1 MRSDRWQRASGALI
15 PCLMAAS
22 AAAAPG
28 LLRAQAISEPA
39 AAPPPGATAPAP
51 GVVPSSVQTPTP
63 APTPAPAP
71 VAAPPVNEPVIRTI
85 GAVSYV
91 CGGVGEDEQR
101 RLAARQKQFNMGVL
115 FTQGATGEFLADVEV
130 RLMREGHEVA
140 RFRTEGPRC
149 LIKAPEGRYN
159 VHATYNGQPKSM
171 TVGTGTYDAQLRW

>member
-22 AAAAPG
+22 AVTAPG

-51 GVVPSSVQTPTP
+51 GVVPPPVQTPTP
-63 APTPAPAP
+63 APAP
-71 VAAPPVNEPVIRTI
+71 VVAPPVNEPVIRTV

>member
-1 MRSDRWQRASGALI
+1 MRSDRRQRASGALL
-15 PCLMAAS
+15 PCLMAA
-22 AAAAPG
+22 AGAVVAPG
-28 LLRAQAISEPA
+28 LLRAQAIPEPA
-39 AAPPPGATAPAP
+39 AARP
-51 GVVPSSVQTPTP
+51 SVQTPTAASTA

-71 VAAPPVNEPVIRTI
+71 VAAPPVNEPVIRTV

-115 FTQGATGEFLADVEV
+115 FTQGATGEYLADVEV

>member
-1 MRSDRWQRASGALI
+1 MRSDRRRRACRALF
-15 PCLMAAS
+15 PCLMAA
-22 AAAAPG
+22 AGAVIAPG

-39 AAPPPGATAPAP
+39 APPPPGATAPAP
-51 GVVPSSVQTPTP
+51 VIAPPSVQ

-71 VAAPPVNEPVIRTI
+71 VTAPPVNEPVIRTV

-115 FTQGATGEFLADVEV
+115 FTQGASGEYLADVEV

>member
-1 MRSDRWQRASGALI
+1 MRSDRRRRACRALF
-15 PCLMAAS
+15 PCLMAAAG
-22 AAAAPG
+22 AAIAPG

-51 GVVPSSVQTPTP
+51 VIAPPSVQAT
-63 APTPAPAP
+63 TPAPAP
-71 VAAPPVNEPVIRTI
+71 VTAPPVNEPVIRTV

-115 FTQGATGEFLADVEV
+115 FTQGASGEYLVDVEV

>member
-1 MRSDRWQRASGALI
+1 MCGGDGRGGRARPVARAGH
-15 PCLMAAS
+15 
-22 AAAAPG
+22 
-28 LLRAQAISEPA
+28 LRTGRG
-39 AAPPPGATAPAP
+39 APPAATAPAP
-51 GVVPSSVQTPTP
+51 GIVPPAMQT
-63 APTPAPAP
+63 PTPAPAP
-71 VAAPPVNEPVIRTI
+71 VAAPPVNEPVIRTV

-115 FTQGATGEFLADVEV
+115 FTQGASGEYLADVEV

-159 VHATYNGQPKSM
+159 VHATYNGQPRSM

>member
-1 MRSDRWQRASGALI
+1 MRVYRWQRASGALI
-15 PCLMAAS
+15 PCLIAAAAAS
-22 AAAAPG
+22 APG
-28 LLRAQAISEPA
+28 LLRAQAVSEPG
-39 AAPPPGATAPAP
+39 AAPPPGATAP
-51 GVVPSSVQTPTP
+51 GVASPSIATPS
-63 APTPAPAP
+63 PAPAP
-71 VAAPPVNEPVIRTI
+71 VVAPPLNEPVIRTI

-115 FTQGATGEFLADVEV
+115 FTQGATGEYLADVEV

-171 TVGTGTYDAQLRW
+171 TVGTGTYDAQMRW

>member
-1 MRSDRWQRASGALI
+1 MPADRWLRACRALI
-15 PCLMAAS
+15 PCAVATG

-28 LLRAQAISEPA
+28 LLHAQAISGPA
-39 AAPPPGATAPAP
+39 AAPPPAATAPAP
-51 GVVPSSVQTPTP
+51 GIVPPAMQT
-63 APTPAPAP
+63 PTPAPAP
-71 VAAPPVNEPVIRTI
+71 VAAPPVNEPVIRTV

-115 FTQGATGEFLADVEV
+115 FTQGASGEYLADVEV

-159 VHATYNGQPKSM
+159 VHATYNGQPRSM

>member
-1 MRSDRWQRASGALI
+1 MSGPTQAMRADRWRRGCRALI
-15 PCLMAAS
+15 PYVVATGAAT
-22 AAAAPG
+22 APG

-39 AAPPPGATAPAP
+39 AAPPPGA
-51 GVVPSSVQTPTP
+51 VQPSMQT
-63 APTPAPAP
+63 PTPAPAP
-71 VAAPPVNEPVIRTI
+71 VAAPPVNEPVIRTV

-115 FTQGATGEFLADVEV
+115 FTQGASGEYLADVEV

>member
-1 MRSDRWQRASGALI
+1 MRSDRWQRASGALL

-22 AAAAPG
+22 AATAPG

-39 AAPPPGATAPAP
+39 AAPPPAATTP
-51 GVVPSSVQTPTP
+51 GVAAPSVPT
-63 APTPAPAP
+63 PTPAPAP
-71 VAAPPVNEPVIRTI
+71 VAAPPVNEPVIRTV

-115 FTQGATGEFLADVEV
+115 FTQGATGEYLADVEV